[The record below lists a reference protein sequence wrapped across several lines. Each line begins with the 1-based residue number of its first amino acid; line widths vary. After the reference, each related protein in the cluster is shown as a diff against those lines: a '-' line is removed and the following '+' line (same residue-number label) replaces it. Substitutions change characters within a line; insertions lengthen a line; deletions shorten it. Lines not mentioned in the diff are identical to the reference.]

1 MSNVVKTGLLGLSL
15 LCMSLPALSAD
26 VEVAEIHTG
35 KAQDIL
41 VATSARA
48 EPVLSLGRPIVTG
61 TRDLGAPGRD
71 LVAVGDDIVILTGKE
86 LRMAVASEAFT
97 GAVNTALE
105 LQNAADHLV
114 AFGNMIYVAGPDVL
128 YVIERSSGG
137 LRLRGRLALEVGARA
152 LAAENGKVYLLRA
165 DNRLQVVD
173 ATNPDAPRALESQ
186 PLSVIAR
193 ALQVR
198 DGVLYL
204 AVSGGDGLAT
214 FAIGDDGAM
223 KPLGHARIGCDAV
236 DLAVADGLVHLACG
250 AQGVAIF
257 SVEDPAVPRWL
268 GSHQEVGFV
277 GRIALQ
283 EDRLYA
289 LGEKGAL
296 SVLDVGHAALPSI
309 VSTTRLAE
317 TPVALLPEGA
327 SVLLLFGQE
336 ITRLDTDIRPPVV
349 GNEGLDFGQ
358 GVNLGG
364 QRRAEIRD
372 GKLYVADWFSGVHIY
387 DIANPASP
395 HLISSVHTPGS
406 PKGIILRGDLAYVA
420 DDDHG
425 LEVIDIQD
433 PQRPE
438 IIDRLQTE
446 GLGYTPVIVGDTL
459 YLASHR
465 GGFQVID
472 ISEPRKPKLLSTT
485 DTEGK
490 AWSIRVR
497 DNIAY
502 IADDDD
508 GLLVF
513 DVSDAGKPRQIG
525 QFSPG
530 GAAEEVLLDGDK
542 AYVSFFEG
550 GLYVLD
556 ISNPKTP
563 KQVGHIELPGNARGL
578 ELVGQRL
585 YVACWLAGVQV
596 VDVSDPAAPRHL
608 MGYDTHGAAW
618 GIRVAEHHG
627 YVLDWWGGLSVLD
640 LSRPD
645 RITALGRY
653 PHPGVVADSAMQGD
667 YAYVAQGRAGLQ
679 VFDIR
684 NTLNPTWVTGVD
696 VPDARQVITD
706 DKQAYVL
713 DGPHRVLVLDIGDP
727 FSTHIR
733 QHYLVG
739 GDVAFMRFRNG
750 RLYLLDN
757 DGAVTIMNPVDGK
770 SVALD
775 GVRDVIDID
784 VESGA
789 LATLSRSE
797 GVKVFR
803 LTDPDKP
810 EQVKTYPDA
819 KSADLVRMLDGRA
832 FVHRPGVGL
841 IPLASVQQ
849 DGKTTA
855 AKPLIELPE
864 GVRDVQGESGQL
876 FALLGDGRVVQMDTM
891 FQPWRPVVV
900 YAPRQ
905 KVTSMRFYNGVLYL
919 SGAQNLIAIR
929 ALKGVHART
938 EGDQVRFRLPA
949 NLDIGDYLIEPL
961 HRSRADADPAGADG
975 DANSAV
981 RSESAPLLVR
991 VKPAPFKGKKLSKEE
1006 LRRIVAEKLKESQAK
1021 RAAEAAQGGQ

>member
-1 MSNVVKTGLLGLSL
+1 MTNVVKTGLFGLSL
-15 LCMSLPALSAD
+15 LFLSLPTRVAG
-26 VEVAEIHTG
+26 AEIAEIQTG

-41 VATSARA
+41 VSTAARA
-48 EPVLSLGRPIVTG
+48 EPVLALGRPIVTG

-71 LVAVGDDIVILTGKE
+71 LVAVGDNIVILTGKQ
-86 LRMAVASEAFT
+86 LLMSVASEAFS
-97 GAVNTALE
+97 GAVDVALT
-105 LQNAADHLV
+105 LPSAADHIV
-114 AFGNMIYVAGPDVL
+114 SFGGMIYAVGPDVL

-137 LRLRGRLALEVGARA
+137 LRLRGRAALEVGARA
-152 LAAENGKVYLLRA
+152 VAAENGKVYLLRA

-204 AVSGGDGLAT
+204 AVSGDGLAT
-214 FAIGDDGAM
+214 FAIDDGGTL

-250 AQGVAIF
+250 EQGVTIY
-257 SVEDPAVPRWL
+257 SVEDPSDPRWL

-289 LGEKGAL
+289 LGENGAL

-317 TPVALLPEGA
+317 TPVALLPEGP
-327 SVLLLFGQE
+327 SVLLLSGQE
-336 ITRLDTDIRPPVV
+336 IRRLDTDVRPPVIS
-349 GNEGLDFGQ
+349 NEGLDFGQ

-433 PQRPE
+433 PQQPE

-446 GLGYTPVIVGDTL
+446 GLGYTPVIVGDRL

-508 GLLVF
+508 GLLFF

-556 ISNPKTP
+556 ISDPKAP
-563 KQVGHIELPGNARGL
+563 KQIGHIELPGNARGL
-578 ELVGQRL
+578 ELVGKRL

-596 VDVSDPAAPRHL
+596 VDVSDPTAPRHL
-608 MGYDTHGAAW
+608 TGYDTHGAAW
-618 GIRVAEHHG
+618 GIRVHEGHG

-645 RITALGRY
+645 RMTALGRY
-653 PHPGVVADSAMQGD
+653 PHPGLVEDSAMQGD
-667 YAYVAQGRAGLQ
+667 YAYVAQGHAGLQ

-713 DGPHRVLVLDIGDP
+713 DGPHRILVLDIGDP

-757 DGAVTIMNPVDGK
+757 DGAVTIMNPADGK
-770 SVALD
+770 IAALE
-775 GVRDVIDID
+775 GIGDVIDID

-810 EQVKTYPDA
+810 EQVQTYADA

-938 EGDQVRFRLPA
+938 EDNQVRFRLPA
-949 NLDIGDYLIEPL
+949 KLDIGDYLIEPL
-961 HRSRADADPAGADG
+961 HLAGTDTTA
-975 DANSAV
+975 ANDKVEAAPTAKAPV
-981 RSESAPLLVR
+981 GPLLVR

-1021 RAAEAAQGGQ
+1021 RAEEAAQGGQ